1 MLTKV
6 YTSLWIATS
15 SVALAMFLTGTMTVF
30 ALVVFGFIAFGLV
43 FMGMMGVLPA
53 TVVHAHTH
61 APVKET
67 PTRDP
72 AKGLRSRL
80 RGYKETLATETL
92 AVRKPKFP

>member
-53 TVVHAHTH
+53 TVVHAHHT
-61 APVKET
+61 PVKET
-67 PTRDP
+67 PTMD
-72 AKGLRSRL
+72 AAQGLRSRL
-80 RGYKETLATETL
+80 RDYKETLATEAL

>member
-53 TVVHAHTH
+53 TVVHAHH

-67 PTRDP
+67 PTMD
-72 AKGLRSRL
+72 AAQGLRSRL
-80 RGYKETLATETL
+80 RDYKETLATETL